1 MSEDFYKKCCL
12 YFVFNTR
19 DANLIQNP
27 DGSILFTLDSDHI
40 TVYSYKALYDRLDI
54 GEVILNAYDEDVE
67 ELYSF
72 GITDEEIKWVRE
84 AEYAK

>member
-12 YFVFNTR
+12 YCVFNTR
-19 DANLIQNP
+19 DANLTQNP

-54 GEVILNAYDEDVE
+54 GEAILNAYDEDVE

-72 GITDEEIKWVRE
+72 GITDEDVEWIRE